1 MGLFDNVEYTSNFI
15 GAKENYETS
24 KGVLIGAPM
33 DYTVS
38 FRPGSRF
45 AAKRIREVS
54 YNLEEYSFYCHKD
67 LMDCDFYDAG
77 DLALPFGNVDKSLDI
92 IYKSV
97 SSVAKDG
104 KIPFTIGGDHLI
116 SYATIKGVMDKY
128 PDLTVLHFDAHAD
141 LREDYAGEHQSHA
154 TVIGKVVREL
164 GVKNVYQF
172 GIRSGTKDEWE
183 FAQKNTKI
191 FPFEAKAPLESVLN
205 ELKGKPVY
213 ITIDIDVV
221 DPAFA
226 PGTGTP
232 EAGGITSKELLDCLK
247 IMSNLD
253 VVGFDIIEVAP
264 VYDVSDITSVLAA
277 KVLRESLLMYIK

>member
-1 MGLFDNVEYTSNFI
+1 MGLFNNVEYTNNFI
-15 GAKENYETS
+15 GAKDNYYEA
-24 KGVLIGAPM
+24 KGVLLGAPM

-67 LMDCDFYDAG
+67 LTDCPFFDAG
-77 DLALPFGNVDKSLDI
+77 DLALPFGNVEKSLDI
-92 IYKSV
+92 IYQ
-97 SSVAKDG
+97 SVAQITKDG
-104 KIPFTIGGDHLI
+104 KIPFIIGGDHLI
-116 SYATIKGVMDKY
+116 SYPCIKGVKEKY
-128 PDLTVLHFDAHAD
+128 PDLAVLHFDAHAD
-141 LREDYAGEHQSHA
+141 LREDYAGENQSHA

-164 GVKNVYQF
+164 GVKDVYQF

-183 FAQKNTKI
+183 FAQKHTKL
-191 FPFEAKAPLESVLN
+191 FPFSAAEPLLKVLE
-205 ELKGKPVY
+205 ELKGKPIY

-247 IMSNLD
+247 IMSSLN

-264 VYDVSDITSVLAA
+264 VYDISDITSVLAA
-277 KVLRESLLMYIK
+277 KVIRESLLMYIK